1 MRTKRNLR
9 SGSQFRRQQGAVLAF
24 ALVFLIV
31 LTVIAVANMETTILE
46 ERMAGNM
53 QDYNMALQAA
63 ESALEVAEDW
73 LADQILL
80 PATSNNGTTTVWR
93 VDSPDPDADTDPW
106 WAERDAAWWNT
117 NGLGVAGLNGLA
129 AQPRYLIEEI
139 FVSVQGQSVVQGTGD
154 PPPQRIYHR
163 VSARGVGGNAN
174 TEVML
179 QTTYVRPYD

>member
-1 MRTKRNLR
+1 MRSTSRFCK
-9 SGSQFRRQQGAVLAF
+9 QQGAVLAF

-46 ERMAGNM
+46 ERMAGNL
-53 QDYNMALQAA
+53 QDHNLALEAA
-63 ESALEVAEDW
+63 ESALEVAEGW

-80 PATSNNGTTTVWR
+80 PATSNNGTTTVWTA
-93 VDSPDPDADTDPW
+93 DSPDPDADTDPW

-117 NGLGVAGLNGLA
+117 NGLGVVGLNGLA
-129 AQPRYLIEEI
+129 AQPRYLIEQV
-139 FVSVQGQSVVQGTGD
+139 FVSVQGQALNLGTGD
-154 PPPQRIYHR
+154 PPAQRIYHR